1 MYMYVWIFTMGYYS
15 AVRKEKML
23 PFATTWANLEDVML
37 SEMSQA
43 ERDRKTEK
51 EKVFCEMI
59 IFSH

>member
-1 MYMYVWIFTMGYYS
+1 MYMYVCIFTMGYYS

-23 PFATTWANLEDVML
+23 PFATTWTNLEDVML

-43 ERDRKTEK
+43 ARDRKKEK
-51 EKVFCEMI
+51 EKVFCETI